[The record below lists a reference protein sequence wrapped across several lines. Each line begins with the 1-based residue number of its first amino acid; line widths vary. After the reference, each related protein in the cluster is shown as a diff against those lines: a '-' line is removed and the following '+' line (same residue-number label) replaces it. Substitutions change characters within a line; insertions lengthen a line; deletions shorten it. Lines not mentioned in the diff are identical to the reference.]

1 MKELQAA
8 LKGFT
13 QKNETLKLETKV
25 RLHEIL
31 VTFTFMLHVV
41 QVNSVVTK
49 GQGSLLMAIIYS
61 ESSVSWPAIS
71 TMFLRRTLFFIS
83 FLFCSNVAKQV
94 ACSAVHFIVPL

>member
-41 QVNSVVTK
+41 QVNSVVAK
-49 GQGSLLMAIIYS
+49 CQGSLLMAIIYS
-61 ESSVSWPAIS
+61 EGSVSWPPIS
-71 TMFLRRTLFFIS
+71 TMFLKRTFFIS

>member
-41 QVNSVVTK
+41 QVNSVK
-49 GQGSLLMAIIYS
+49 CQGSLLMAIIYS

-71 TMFLRRTLFFIS
+71 TMFLKRTLFFIS
-83 FLFCSNVAKQV
+83 FLVCSNVAKQV

>member
-31 VTFTFMLHVV
+31 VTFTLFYATCSTGELCCGEVPR
-41 QVNSVVTK
+41 
-49 GQGSLLMAIIYS
+49 
-61 ESSVSWPAIS
+61 ESFNGNNI
-71 TMFLRRTLFFIS
+71 
-83 FLFCSNVAKQV
+83 Q
-94 ACSAVHFIVPL
+94 